1 MVAPGRPAGAGRTAS
16 GRRRAASWA
25 GALKSCLVI
34 EPLTCIFAIN
44 EG

>member
-1 MVAPGRPAGAGRTAS
+1 MVAPGCPAGAGGSAS
-16 GRRRAASWA
+16 GRRHAASWP